1 MFIPMEDNSQ
11 RLELDKTDLAILDE
25 VQRDGRISNT
35 ELASRIE
42 LSPPATHAR
51 LKRLQSDGYIR
62 RYVALLDQEK
72 MGFDMTCFVSI
83 SLRMHGPAELAGF
96 RASVYELS
104 EVLDCY
110 HVTGEFDYLLRVVVR
125 NRKELQR
132 FVERKLTPIP
142 GVARIYTSLVLEEI
156 KSSTALPFG
165 AAAEEEAAP

>member
-1 MFIPMEDNSQ
+1 MTENSKL
-11 RLELDKTDLAILDE
+11 LELNKTDMDILRE
-25 VQRDGRISNT
+25 VQEDGRISNV
-35 ELASRIE
+35 ELANRIE

-51 LKRLQSDGYIR
+51 LRRLQSHGYIK

-83 SLRMHGPAELAGF
+83 SLRMHGPQELSGF
-96 RASVYELS
+96 RKSVSELP

-110 HVTGEFDYLLRVVVR
+110 HVTGEFDYLLRIVVR

-132 FVERKLTPIP
+132 FVEQKLTPIP

-156 KSSTALPFG
+156 KASTSLPLG
-165 AAAEEEAAP
+165 DGLDEE